1 MELSPNLKARSIK
14 NFFLKDFTCPVHAMS
29 RICGLCI
36 KSNCPQQT
44 ILYCDK
50 CRKELTPN
58 SHYLTHKQFSADINM
73 FLHDCLGKLPV
84 KVNSEYSESSEIM
97 KELKNFLAQ
106 IDKELASYQ
115 GHIETEA
122 CKIDEDF
129 KVMIAKVDAL
139 KNLMVDTKNSILSKL
154 KEDLA
159 VINKDL
165 KELKRYTEDGSPLL
179 VRRETSVSSMLLRR
193 ILSLNDPETQLRHL
207 EKVCRDLVGELSS
220 LTKEFDIAWIEK
232 TDEEGGLIKTH
243 HMNSLEMMKKLNN
256 SMVAVRNRLN
266 HPPKYK
272 TYHNS
277 SQILNNFMH
286 NLDQNFKTAKEFAE
300 ILLISQNQSEMLFK
314 GKSSLTYE
322 IGPNNLGVC
331 KRFDNLPKALTLCST
346 INTSHKKGINCI
358 AMFGNDKFA
367 TGANDFVIRI
377 WDLLTFKFIKGFK
390 CERIP
395 YSLLTL
401 EDEYGCPVLISG
413 HAEGYLI
420 VVTENLEI
428 KHVFKEQDSL
438 ISTIVSLK
446 DGRTVIAGSYDSTIV
461 FYDIKNCVAI
471 RKITDHAESLNCLDV
486 SSNQKKL
493 ASGSDDTS
501 IKIWNIGYSKAN
513 FFESII
519 VSKSID
525 NGHSVKTIR
534 FLMNHP
540 NILLSNCYNIIK
552 MWDCDMGVCIKKLC
566 KHDHY
571 IYKIATLEI
580 KDLKARSR
588 LKRKTMSMSFRD
600 FNELKDFKD
609 KEETTLINNNNNTT
623 NNTNVNANGPP
634 SEEHSPEINS
644 QTQADLMD
652 LLKLKELYILTFGQ
666 DHKIKLWSV
675 MQESRVSEVND
686 ELKEFSMEDP
696 FGNTLLL
703 INEKDN
709 MVHFLSTSDKETFIN
724 IWKISE

>member
-1 MELSPNLKARSIK
+1 MFRELEASPRLKDPRIPK
-14 NFFLKDFTCPVHAMS
+14 NFLLKDFFCKTHPSS

-36 KSNCPQQT
+36 KSNCTEPE
-44 ILYCDK
+44 ILFCDQ
-50 CRKELTPN
+50 CRKSSSLD
-58 SHYLTHKQFSADINM
+58 SHYLLHKQFTADINL
-73 FLHDCLGKLPV
+73 FLHDCLLKLPN
-84 KVNSEYSESSEIM
+84 KVTSEKSESSEIM
-97 KELKNFLAQ
+97 KELKNFLNE
-106 IDKELASYQ
+106 IDKELSLYST
-115 GHIETEA
+115 HLEIEA
-122 CKIDEDF
+122 IKIEEDF
-129 KVMIAKVDAL
+129 KMMLDKIDAL
-139 KNLMVDTKNSILSKL
+139 RTLIVDTQTTILTKL
-154 KEDLA
+154 KEDLS

-165 KELKRYTEDGSPLL
+165 IELRKYTEEGSPLL
-179 VRRETSVSSMLLRR
+179 VKRETSVSSILLRR
-193 ILSLNDPETQLRHL
+193 ILTLNDSDTQFKHL
-207 EKVCRDLVGELSS
+207 EKVCKDLVSELSS
-220 LTKEFDIAWIEK
+220 FTKEFDIAWIEK
-232 TDEEGGLIKTH
+232 TDEEGGIVKAI

-256 SMVAVRNRLN
+256 SMIAVRNKLN

-277 SQILNNFMH
+277 SQILQSFMH
-286 NLDQNFKTAKEFAE
+286 NLDQNYKQAKEFAE

-314 GKSSLTYE
+314 GRSSLLYE
-322 IGPNNLGVC
+322 ISPNNLGVC
-331 KRFDNLPKALTLCST
+331 KRFDTQPKALTLCST
-346 INTSHKKGINCI
+346 INTSHKKGINCL

-367 TGANDFVIRI
+367 TGANDFIIRI

-401 EDEYGCPVLISG
+401 EDESGCPVLISG

-438 ISTIVSLK
+438 ISALISLK

-461 FYDIKNCVAI
+461 FYDIKNSVAL
-471 RKITDHAESLNCLDV
+471 KKLSDHVESLNCLDV
-486 SSNQKKL
+486 SSNMKRL

-501 IKIWNIGYSKAN
+501 IKIWTLNYSKHN
-513 FFESII
+513 FFQSI
-519 VSKSID
+519 SECKSID
-525 NGHSVKTIR
+525 NGHSVKTIK

-552 MWDCDMGVCIKKLC
+552 MWDIDLGVCIKKLC

-571 IYKIATLEI
+571 IYKIAIVEM
-580 KDLKARSR
+580 KDPKARS
-588 LKRKTMSMSFRD
+588 LKRRKTFD
-600 FNELKDFKD
+600 QLLP
-609 KEETTLINNNNNTT
+609 LIPLDEPIQQEA
-623 NNTNVNANGPP
+623 V
-634 SEEHSPEINS
+634 S
-644 QTQADLMD
+644 QTQTDLME

-675 MQESRVSEVND
+675 MQETRISEVND

-696 FGNTLLL
+696 FGNALLL

-724 IWKISE
+724 IWKIAE

>member
-1 MELSPNLKARSIK
+1 MDVSPRLKDRIFK
-14 NFFLKDFTCPVHAMS
+14 NFFLKEFFCPTHLQS
-29 RICGLCI
+29 RIVGLCI
-36 KSNCPQQT
+36 KSNCNEPT
-44 ILYCDK
+44 ILFCDK
-50 CRKELTPN
+50 CRKTLMPN
-58 SHYLTHKQFSADINM
+58 SHYENHKQHSADINM
-73 FLHDCLGKLPV
+73 FLHDCLSKLPV
-84 KVNSEYSESSEIM
+84 KVTSEYSESSEIM
-97 KELKNFLAQ
+97 KELKNFLSQ
-106 IDKELASYQ
+106 IDNELELYNK
-115 GHIETEA
+115 HIQAEA
-122 CKIDEDF
+122 AKIDEDF
-129 KVMIAKVDAL
+129 KLMIIKLDAL
-139 KNLMVDTKNSILSKL
+139 KSLMVETKNNILLKL
-154 KEDLA
+154 KEDLT

-165 KELKRYTEDGSPLL
+165 KELKQYTEDGSPLL
-179 VRRETSVSSMLLRR
+179 IKRETSVSSILLRR

-207 EKVCRDLVGELSS
+207 EKVCKDLVSELSS

-232 TDEEGGLIKTH
+232 TDDEGGLIKTH

-256 SMVAVRNRLN
+256 SMVAVRNKLN

-277 SQILNNFMH
+277 SQILSTFMH
-286 NLDQNFKTAKEFAE
+286 NLDQNFKQAKEFAE

-322 IGPNNLGVC
+322 ISQNNLGVC
-331 KRFDNLPKALTLCST
+331 KTFDTLPKALTLCST

-377 WDLLTFKFIKGFK
+377 WDILTFKFIKGFK

-438 ISTIVSLK
+438 ISTIVSLR

-471 RKITDHAESLNCLDV
+471 RKITDHVESLNCLDV

-501 IKIWNIGYSKAN
+501 IKIWNIGYSKN
-513 FFESII
+513 SFFQSITI
-519 VSKSID
+519 SKSID

-552 MWDCDMGVCIKKLC
+552 MWDCEMGVCIKKLC

-580 KDLKARSR
+580 KDPKTRSR
-588 LKRKTMSMSFRD
+588 SKKRTMSMSFND
-600 FNELKDFKD
+600 FNEFREM
-609 KEETTLINNNNNTT
+609 KEKTEASMLNNNNS
-623 NNTNVNANGPP
+623 PP
-634 SEEHSPEINS
+634 SEEGSQEINS

-724 IWKISE
+724 IWKIAE